1 MRCVPVS
8 PASHGVA
15 TCGVAGLTPAWYGS
29 RMERAFPRTL
39 EALEGIFAWV
49 SGFLGDEKIDEPA
62 GFAVKFA
69 VEEMFVNMVRY
80 NRGAAND
87 IVIALSRAGDRLE
100 VSLADFGV
108 KPFDMTGVAEY
119 DGNLPLEKR
128 RPGGLG
134 IHLTRRL
141 MDKVEYRYEH
151 GRSTITLTKML
162 GGTDV

>member
-1 MRCVPVS
+1 MMAKNGKWDVS
-8 PASHGVA
+8 LFA
-15 TCGVAGLTPAWYGS
+15 PAWYGS

-49 SGFLGDEKIDEPA
+49 SGFLANEKIDEPA
-62 GFAVKFA
+62 GFAVNFA

-100 VSLADFGV
+100 VALSDFGV
-108 KPFDMTGVAEY
+108 EPFDVNGVAEY
-119 DGNLPLEKR
+119 DGNSPLEKR

-141 MDKVEYRYEH
+141 MDKVEYRYEE
-151 GRSTITLTKML
+151 GRSTITLTKIL
-162 GGTDV
+162 GGRNV